1 MGRDLVTLLDIL
13 TADLDASDDP
23 VDKA

>member
-1 MGRDLVTLLDIL
+1 MDRDLVTLLDIL